1 MTQKETAKAKHM
13 ASEIVKNY
21 FKDMKIKTFSTS
33 SFALCCVYDKDFEND
48 WKELLQQMG
57 QAVKNEKKAVCF
69 HKNLDTIL
77 EKIYV
82 QIQGNKRGSIYKDYC
97 AVQTKHIDVNLSTG

>member
-57 QAVKNEKKAVCF
+57 QAVKNEKIAVF
-69 HKNLDTIL
+69 FLRDAMKGKPEPKSKGLIIL
-77 EKIYV
+77 QGFKITQPSSVNY
-82 QIQGNKRGSIYKDYC
+82 KFSI
-97 AVQTKHIDVNLSTG
+97 

>member
-1 MTQKETAKAKHM
+1 
-13 ASEIVKNY
+13 
-21 FKDMKIKTFSTS
+21 
-33 SFALCCVYDKDFEND
+33 
-48 WKELLQQMG
+48 MG

-82 QIQGNKRGSIYKDYC
+82 QIQGHKRGSIYMDCC
-97 AVQTKHIDVNLSTG
+97 AVQTKLIVKDVNLSTG